1 MRKAFPWLYDDSC
14 EPVEEGKMVAVGE
27 QVVLREKSLT
37 DVADD
42 YAWRTD
48 DELSRLDATRPITMS
63 YDAFVRYSREEM
75 QYTTS
80 TSKRL
85 AVDTHDGD
93 HIGNCMYYDVNRRRA
108 EAELGIMIGDRRYW
122 GEGYGTDAVKTLL
135 TLIFTTTDLTR
146 VYLHTLKWNDRARQS
161 FIKAGFRDMGDVF
174 RSGMDFI
181 KMEVRRDQWA
191 VLNPGVVNAED
202 ESPRVNGSHS

>member
-1 MRKAFPWLYDDSC
+1 MRKAFPWLYDDSR

-85 AVDTHDGD
+85 AVDTHDGV
-93 HIGNCMYYDVNRRRA
+93 HIGNCMYYDVNLRRA

-122 GEGYGTDAVKTLL
+122 GKGYGTDAVKTLL

-202 ESPRVNGSHS
+202 ESPQVNGSHA